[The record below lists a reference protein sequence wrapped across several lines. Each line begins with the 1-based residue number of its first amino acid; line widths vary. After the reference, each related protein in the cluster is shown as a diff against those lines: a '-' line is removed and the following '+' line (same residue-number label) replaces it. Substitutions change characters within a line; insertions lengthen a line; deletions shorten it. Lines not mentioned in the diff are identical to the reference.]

1 MYGMIHQAARDL
13 AVDHLGEDEWQRLL
27 TREGLSGRHF
37 IGVEYYSDAD
47 TMRLVGVIS
56 DQLGCGMTETLYQL
70 GRYWIDFA
78 GASAYGRVLKMAGGD
93 LETFISNLDRMHASI
108 KSNMPLAALPGFEVV
123 ESSPAAIHVL
133 YRSQRQGLE
142 PFVQGILSA
151 VSERFG
157 ETVRVTYV
165 ARDGGVL
172 FVLARI
178 TVTA

>member
-13 AVDHLGEDEWQRLL
+13 AVARLGEAEWAKLVAS
-27 TREGLSGRHF
+27 EGLSGRHF

-47 TMRLVGVIS
+47 TMRLVGLIA
-56 DQLGCGMTETLYQL
+56 DRLGCGMDETFYQF

-78 GASAYGRVLKMAGGD
+78 GASAYGRVLQMAGGD

-123 ESSPAAIHVL
+123 ESSPAVIHVL

-151 VSERFG
+151 VAERFG
-157 ETVRVTYV
+157 ENVRVTYEPRGD
-165 ARDGGVL
+165 AVL

-178 TVTA
+178 TVAA